1 MLRYFLSTVFAVTA
15 LSTLAIAED
24 PKPAEPN
31 KATESRVELP
41 AAAKDAA
48 FEAHLD
54 LNALGAAWSAG
65 DADTLAALATKLSD
79 GERALGKPHPKLS
92 ADKLHTEAIRA
103 AIASKNVKALDQILA
118 AAEKAKHSER
128 IAAAKAAKQLIRA
141 TRATEPALTPND
153 KRTDETNIQLHLYS
167 DAISNAKR
175 TGDSETL
182 AELEKSIA
190 DNPYLKGDTATAM
203 HKAIAAARTEIPADD
218 AGADLLRQLA
228 ANSRGGDVAMP
239 GVLAIDFSGTS
250 PVFPPASKMASSAG
264 TTANPIGVG
273 QLAID
278 VAPKATPAAK
288 KVTVNYNVLNRVTK
302 YNVAYA
308 VVSPGNKALVAYLK
322 PNSYTNCSCTFAA
335 GAGTP
340 MIRIYQ
346 VGGKPAKDFTV
357 ANGGKY
363 AFQIKPSTGLIEN
376 FFR

>member
-1 MLRYFLSTVFAVTA
+1 MYRYFLSTVFAVTA
-15 LSTLAIAED
+15 MSSLAIAED

-31 KATESRVELP
+31 KATETVVELP

-65 DADTLAALATKLSD
+65 DADTLAVLAEKLSD
-79 GERALGKPHPKLS
+79 GERALGKPHPKLP
-92 ADKLHTEAIRA
+92 ADKLVYEAIRA
-103 AIASKNVKALDQILA
+103 AVSSKNLKALNAILTT
-118 AAEKAKHSER
+118 AEKAKRPDH
-128 IAAAKAAKQLIRA
+128 IAAAKAAMQLIRT

-153 KRTDETNIQLHLYS
+153 KRTDETNIQLHLYA
-167 DAISNAKR
+167 DAIVNSKR

-182 AELEKSIA
+182 AELDKSID
-190 DNPYLKGDTATAM
+190 DNPYLKGDTAMAM
-203 HKAIAAARTEIPADD
+203 HKAIAAARTEIPADN

-228 ANSRGGDVAMP
+228 ASSRGGDVAMP

-250 PVFPPASKMASSAG
+250 PVFPPTSKMAASAG
-264 TTANPIGVG
+264 TASNPIGVG

-288 KVTVNYNVLNRVTK
+288 KTTVNYNVLNRVTK

-308 VVSPGNKALVAYLK
+308 VVSPGNKSVVAYLK
-322 PNSYTNCSCTFAA
+322 PNSYTNCSCTFTM

-340 MIRIYQ
+340 KIRIYQ
-346 VGGKPAKDFTV
+346 VGGKPPRDFTV